1 MTPESTRSEAT
12 QPDGPQAETTQAAP
26 KADEA
31 ALLRKVVTPVRF
43 VLFDFDGPI
52 CRLFAG
58 RPATTVAQDLVQWL
72 KERGLRGLLTDDEK
86 EQPDPYVVL
95 RAVDRRHPR
104 SDLVV
109 ELEQWLTRQ
118 ELAAVAT
125 AMPTAYVD
133 RLIRTWSAVGVRL
146 AVTTNN
152 APCAVSRYLERRGL
166 LECFSPHI
174 YGRTQDLSL
183 LKPDPYCV
191 ERALHAMGAERGAA
205 LMIGDA
211 PSDYVAAERAGVRF
225 LGYARNEHKAELLR
239 AAGAEHLVDS
249 LEQLSSVV
257 YAIGRTKAP

>member
-1 MTPESTRSEAT
+1 MTSDSTRSEAT
-12 QPDGPQAETTQAAP
+12 QPEPSVDET
-26 KADEA
+26 E
-31 ALLRKVVTPVRF
+31 LLRKMVTPVHF

-58 RPATTVAQDLVQWL
+58 RPAAAVARDLVQWL
-72 KERGLRGLLTDDEK
+72 KERGLRGLLTAEEK
-86 EQPDPYVVL
+86 KQPDPYVVL

-133 RLIRTWSAVGVRL
+133 PLIRTWTALGVRL

-152 APCAVSRYLERRGL
+152 APCAVGSYLEKRGTL
-166 LECFSPHI
+166 DCFAPHI
-174 YGRTQDLSL
+174 YGRTQDLSR

-211 PSDYVAAERAGVRF
+211 PSDYVAAKRAGVHF
-225 LGYARNEHKAELLR
+225 LGYARNENKAKLLR
-239 AAGAEHLVDS
+239 EAGAEHLVDS
-249 LEQLSSVV
+249 LEQLSRVV